1 MHTSPHFDEHW
12 HPKVGLG
19 NLSIGAYPLLLQQV
33 EGKEWCERIGR
44 LRALVWAHEGV
55 RIPDFEGAESS
66 DIWLDPLDASAKH
79 WVILHGQRLIA
90 AGRWSHHTLGSP
102 FPDQEYFG
110 DNIDFLKPI
119 ASLNRLVVLS
129 DYRGMGIAKIL
140 DTARIMDAYHQGV
153 TSVIAVAVGQRRS
166 NSLQRLGFELQ
177 IKFPNDHGL
186 LIPHRP
192 LFGLYS
198 PVDKLITRS
207 SAFLTSEMPSFSA
220 R

>member
-1 MHTSPHFDEHW
+1 MHTSQPIDEHW
-12 HPKVGLG
+12 HPDAGLG
-19 NLSIGAYPLLLQQV
+19 HLSIGAYPLSLQCVGGQH
-33 EGKEWCERIGR
+33 WCERIGR

-55 RIPDFEGAESS
+55 RIPDFEGAESP
-66 DIWLDPLDASAKH
+66 DIWLDSLDANSKH

-90 AGRWSHHTLGSP
+90 AGRWSHHELGTP
-102 FPDQEYFG
+102 FPDHEYFG

-140 DTARIMDAYHQGV
+140 DAARIMDAYHQGV
-153 TSVIAVAVGQRRS
+153 ASVIAVAVGQRRS

-177 IKFPNDHGL
+177 MKFPNDHGL

-198 PVDKLITRS
+198 TVDKLITRS
-207 SAFLTSEMPSFSA
+207 SAFLTTEIPSFSA
-220 R
+220 K